1 MAQAVLHCLEQ
12 FGMMTDGTDGT
23 LCSTNWYRV
32 AALKPRLQPGTR
44 IQRQVLRGQ
53 EWYVFTHPVSGRH
66 YRLNRKTYEL
76 VARLDGEHTL
86 NALWNT
92 LHRTSGDE
100 LPTQDEMIA
109 TLSQLMDAGLL
120 QSDTMPDRAVLTQ
133 QQMQQRR
140 ERQANLNP
148 FAFRMKLFNPSGLL
162 DKLAPWQ
169 SIMWHPAAAVVWVA
183 LVGWGVFHAL
193 LEWNAIRAYAAVN
206 LLTPRFLLLAWCVYP
221 VLKALHEL
229 GHALAV
235 RRWGGEVKEAGVAFF
250 LFIPAPYVDASAATA
265 FSNKWQRVAVSS
277 AGIAVELLLAAVAL
291 LVWTASEPGAVRDT
305 AFAVMV
311 IGILSTVTFN
321 ANPLMRFDGYYI
333 LCDLLELPNLA
344 TRSQRW
350 WMHRLR
356 RMLSGSGSHPEFG
369 TRGNEGLW
377 LAVYSPASWLYRLS
391 VSILI
396 VQWIAVKSISIA
408 LLALAWLGFSLI
420 AKPSWNLVQLF
431 LVPAHPGSGRWKFS
445 LAAAGAGVALM
456 TLLFIVPLPS
466 STLAAGVVWLSEHA
480 QVRTDSDGRIAEIL
494 VQDGQPVVKGQP
506 LVVMEEPAL
515 LARRARLKAQI
526 AASQVEQ
533 TSGWQKVS
541 LQGRNASDEFAR
553 LQREL
558 AQLDARIENLTLR
571 AGTDGVFVMPH
582 ATDMLGRHL
591 AKGTLVAHVL
601 AQDPPIVRAT
611 ISQDDIGRIKGGVQ
625 RISVSL
631 ADAGN
636 QYFDGRLLRIA
647 PAATR
652 QLPSMALGDKAGGSV
667 VTDPSDPDGMR
678 ALEPVFL
685 VDVQLTD
692 RRVSRAGGHTWV
704 RFEHQAQPLAD
715 TVWLRFRQLFL
726 KAFSM
731 EKD

>member
-1 MAQAVLHCLEQ
+1 
-12 FGMMTDGTDGT
+12 MMTDGT
-23 LCSTNWYRV
+23 LRSTNWYRV
-32 AALKPRLQPGTR
+32 ATLKPRLRPGTR
-44 IQRQVLRGQ
+44 IQPQVLRGQ

-76 VARLDGEHTL
+76 VARLDGERTL
-86 NALWNT
+86 DALWNT
-92 LHRTSGDE
+92 LHRASGDE
-100 LPTQDEMIA
+100 LPTQDEVIA

-133 QQMQQRR
+133 QRQMQQRR
-140 ERQANLNP
+140 ERHSKLNL
-148 FAFRMKLFNPSGLL
+148 FSFRLKLFNPAKLL

-169 SIMWHPAAAVVWVA
+169 SIVWRPAAAIVWAA

-206 LLTPRFLLLAWCVYP
+206 LLTPRFLVLAWCVYP

-235 RRWGGEVKEAGVAFF
+235 RHWGGQVKEAGIAFF

-265 FSNKWQRVAVSS
+265 FPSKWQRVAVSS

-291 LVWTASEPGAVRDT
+291 LVWTASESGAVRDT

-311 IGILSTVTFN
+311 IGALSTVTFN

-350 WMHRLR
+350 WKHQLR
-356 RMLSGSGSHPEFG
+356 RMLSGSGSHREFG
-369 TRGNEGLW
+369 TQGNEGLW
-377 LAVYSPASWLYRLS
+377 LALYSPASWLYRLS

-420 AKPSWNLVQLF
+420 AKPSWSLVQL
-431 LVPAHPGSGRWKFS
+431 LLAPAHPGPGRWKV
-445 LAAAGAGVALM
+445 LLTVAGAGAALM

-466 STLAAGVVWLSEHA
+466 STLAAGVVWLPEHS

-494 VQDGQPVVKGQP
+494 VQDGQRVVKGQP
-506 LVVMEEPAL
+506 LVVTEEPAL

-526 AASQVEQ
+526 AANQVEQ
-533 TSGWQKVS
+533 ASGWQKVS

-553 LQREL
+553 LQQEL
-558 AQLDARIENLTLR
+558 MQLDARIENLTLR
-571 AGTDGVFVMPH
+571 AGTDGVLVMPH
-582 ATDMLGRHL
+582 AMDMLGRHL

-601 AQDPPIVRAT
+601 AQDPMIVRAT
-611 ISQDDIGRIKGGVQ
+611 IPQDDIGRIKGGVQ

-636 QYFDGRLLRIA
+636 QYFDGRLLRIT

-652 QLPSMALGDKAGGSV
+652 QLPSMALGDKGGGDV
-667 VTDPSDPDGMR
+667 LTDPSDPDGMR

-692 RRVSRAGGHTWV
+692 RRVSRAGGHAWV
-704 RFEHQAQPLAD
+704 RFEHPAQPLAD
-715 TVWLRFRQLFL
+715 TAWMRFRQLFL